1 MSAVPGIGFGIHLCD
16 VFAGAAA
23 IAGLAGVDDASLG
36 CWSVCTLASAE
47 MGAAITLEAT
57 AAELEETAAVVS
69 ALRLMVPIA
78 ENTSS
83 TVVALKPH
91 NCSIDCIAAKLVL
104 TFVPNKARFT

>member
-1 MSAVPGIGFGIHLCD
+1 MDAATVFGDREKKVAMCGVPGIGFGIHLCGF
-16 VFAGAAA
+16 FAGAAA
-23 IAGLAGVDDASLG
+23 IAGLAGVDDGSLG

-57 AAELEETAAVVS
+57 AAEETAAAVS
-69 ALRLMVPIA
+69 AFRLMVPIA

-91 NCSIDCIAAKLVL
+91 SSISDSNAA
-104 TFVPNKARFT
+104 